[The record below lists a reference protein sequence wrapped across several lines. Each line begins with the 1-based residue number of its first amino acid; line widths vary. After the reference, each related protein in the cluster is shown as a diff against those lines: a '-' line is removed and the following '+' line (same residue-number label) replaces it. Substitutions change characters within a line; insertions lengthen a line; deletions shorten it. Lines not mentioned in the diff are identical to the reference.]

1 MIVKFPDLQ
10 TFKIIVCHD
19 FIFILLFYFI
29 YYYLWEIKKKL
40 RNPADVMLNMMSLDI
55 WTTWFEVPTEHSIV
69 TVQQVFKNVGLCSE
83 KELNLKI

>member
-1 MIVKFPDLQ
+1 MILF
-10 TFKIIVCHD
+10 
-19 FIFILLFYFI
+19 LFYYFTLFI
-29 YYYLWEIKKKL
+29 TIYESLKKL

-55 WTTWFEVPTEHSIV
+55 WTTWFEVPTEHSMG